1 MVMTTVFGVDLST
14 PGAPAARSR
23 PSAKEKVMGFFS
35 WLSSCGSRFEDEIAE
50 EQEQPTLVHRTYETP
65 KLEEIQ
71 RAAAEDVARVQQDDK
86 YFGKNS
92 PGSHEDDL

>member
-1 MVMTTVFGVDLST
+1 
-14 PGAPAARSR
+14 
-23 PSAKEKVMGFFS
+23 MGFFS

-50 EQEQPTLVHRTYETP
+50 EQEPTSLVHRTYENP
-65 KLEEIQ
+65 RLEEIQ

-92 PGSHEDDL
+92 PGNDPDAL

>member
-1 MVMTTVFGVDLST
+1 
-14 PGAPAARSR
+14 
-23 PSAKEKVMGFFS
+23 MGFFS

-50 EQEQPTLVHRTYETP
+50 DQEPSLVHTNYETP

-86 YFGKNS
+86 YFDRNS
-92 PGSHEDDL
+92 PGNDPDAL

>member
-1 MVMTTVFGVDLST
+1 
-14 PGAPAARSR
+14 
-23 PSAKEKVMGFFS
+23 MGFFS
-35 WLSSCGSRFEDEIAE
+35 WLSSCGSRYEDEIAA
-50 EQEQPTLVHRTYETP
+50 EQDQTSLVRRSYETP

-92 PGSHEDDL
+92 PGSNPDAL